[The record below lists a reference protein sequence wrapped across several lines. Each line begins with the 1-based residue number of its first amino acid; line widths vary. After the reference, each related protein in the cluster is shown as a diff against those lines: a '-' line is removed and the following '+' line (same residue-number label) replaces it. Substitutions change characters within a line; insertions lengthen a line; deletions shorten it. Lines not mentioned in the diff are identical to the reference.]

1 MVNLNYKQM
10 INEKI
15 INSFSDLLSE
25 IIFIYYENKKEITKK
40 KILSELP
47 SIREFK
53 KTEVDT
59 IYSNAIELVKEKYNI
74 EI

>member
-1 MVNLNYKQM
+1 MNYKQA

-15 INSFSDLLSE
+15 IISYTELLSE

-40 KILSELP
+40 DILSELP

-59 IYSNAIELVKEKYNI
+59 IYSNAIKLVKEKYNI
-74 EI
+74 NI